1 MKPIS
6 YPPEVIKIAE
16 ILSQHKYK
24 AYAVGGCIRDALMG
38 RKPNDWDMT
47 TDCSPEKMLEIFDS
61 AGLRTIPTGLKHGTV
76 SVLLNGELYECT
88 TFRID
93 GSYTDSRHPDKVTFT
108 KDVTE
113 DLRRRDFTVNAIAG
127 DPIANDPIAND
138 PIANDPIA
146 KGQDNDKSEII
157 DVFGGREDIERKIIR
172 AVGDPETR
180 FTEDA
185 LRILRAI
192 RFATVLDFAIEKDTF
207 LSAIKLG
214 SRLNSVSAER
224 KSVELQKI
232 LLSPH
237 ADRGISLL
245 LEADLARYVHPEIG
259 APKVSLTSLS
269 ASYPARLAALFRSV
283 PDLTCMKLS
292 GEIIKSTCLLCND
305 ALYNKTNTRFS
316 CRGATARLMLSKYG
330 ALAEDAALLRGDG
343 ALAEI
348 ITAERENAPCI
359 SLKQLSVNG
368 NDLLSAGIP
377 PRQLGGI
384 MNALLEAV
392 IEDQARNQKET
403 LIKAALALFSH

>member
-6 YPPEVIKIAE
+6 YPPEVIKIAK

-24 AYAVGGCIRDALMG
+24 AYAVGGCMRDALMG

-61 AGLRTIPTGLKHGTV
+61 VGLRTIPTGLKHGTV

-93 GSYTDSRHPDKVTFT
+93 GSYTDSRHPDEVTFT

-127 DPIANDPIAND
+127 DPIANDPIAGD
-138 PIANDPIA
+138 HDT
-146 KGQDNDKSEII
+146 DKSEII
-157 DVFGGREDIERKIIR
+157 DVFGGREDIQRRIIR
-172 AVGDPETR
+172 AVGDPEKR

-192 RFATVLDFAIEKDTF
+192 RFATVLDFTIEQETF
-207 LSAIKLG
+207 KAAIKLG
-214 SRLNSVSAER
+214 SRLENVSAER

-245 LEADLARYVHPEIG
+245 LEADLAKYIHPDLQAPTIG
-259 APKVSLTSLS
+259 LNSLP
-269 ASYPARLAALFRSV
+269 ASFPTRLAALFHSV
-283 PDLTCMKLS
+283 PDLACMKLS
-292 GEIIKSTCLLCND
+292 GEIVKGARLLRND
-305 ALYNKTNTRFS
+305 TLYKEAVTRFS

-330 ALAEDAALLRGDG
+330 ALAEDAALLRGDRK
-343 ALAEI
+343 LAEDI
-348 ITAERENAPCI
+348 ASERENTPCI
-359 SLKQLSVNG
+359 ALKQLAVNG
-368 NDLLSAGIP
+368 NDLISAGIP

-392 IEDQARNQKET
+392 IEDQSRNQRET
-403 LIKAALALFSH
+403 LIIHAKALAKLNS